1 LILYIPIKND
11 THNFS
16 LSYRGGQLAPYYQS
30 RQIEGQTLDELS
42 ADYLIVGSGAAGM
55 AFLDVLLSHSDAS
68 AIVVDR
74 HHAPGGHWNDAYPF
88 VRLHQPSAYYGVCS
102 QPLGSDKEDTDPLN
116 AGMLERASAAE
127 LLAYYDGLMKGY
139 LAGGRVT
146 YLPMAEYHDG
156 REVTMLLSDKAYKI
170 NVTKIIDTTF
180 LQTKV
185 PSTHAPLYEVGPG
198 VTCITPNQLP
208 DLKAKASNYTVIGAG
223 KTGVDACLWLLA
235 NGVPADRI
243 RWTMPRDGWY
253 QNRAN
258 VQRGDVYFQATFG
271 ALACQMEAVAE
282 AKDME
287 ALLMQLEADQQLFRI
302 DPNVTPS
309 MYHGAIMSAGELEQL
324 RSIHDVVRK
333 GRIVSLSTDQIILKD
348 GVIDTHADTIY
359 IDCSATGLTKR
370 PPVPV
375 FSDDKVTVQMV
386 KPIQP
391 VFSAALIAF
400 VETLDLSEVD
410 KNALCGPV
418 IVPDLPL
425 DWLHVLSEGL
435 ANQARWNQNAQ
446 VRAWIVSTRLDTF
459 GKMARS
465 VSATDEAKR
474 ALLGR
479 FSAKVGPALIN
490 AKRLLRQAA
499 LQGAS

>member
-1 LILYIPIKND
+1 
-11 THNFS
+11 
-16 LSYRGGQLAPYYQS
+16 
-30 RQIEGQTLDELS
+30 LDVLS

-55 AFLDVLLSHSDAS
+55 AFLDVLLSHSNAS

-102 QPLGSDKEDTDPLN
+102 QPLGGDKEDTDPLN

-139 LAGGRVT
+139 VASGRVT
-146 YLPMAEYHDG
+146 YLPMAQYHG
-156 REVTMLLSDKAYKI
+156 EGEVAMLLSEKSYKTS
-170 NVTKIIDTTF
+170 VTKIIDTTF

-185 PSTHAPLYEVGPG
+185 PSTHGPVYEVGPG

-208 DLKAKASNYTVIGAG
+208 NVKAKASNYTVIGAG
-223 KTGVDACLWLLA
+223 KTGVDACLWLLG

-243 RWTMPRDGWY
+243 RWIMSRDGWY

-258 VQRGDVYFQATFG
+258 VQRGDVYFEATFG

-282 AKDME
+282 ANE
-287 ALLMQLEADQQLFRI
+287 LHGLLIQLETDQQLFRI
-302 DPNVTPS
+302 DPNVTPT
-309 MYHGAIMSAGELEQL
+309 MYHGAIMSAGELAQL

-333 GRIVSLSTDQIILKD
+333 GRIVSISTDQIILKD
-348 GVIDTHADTIY
+348 GVIDTRLDTIY
-359 IDCSATGLTKR
+359 LDCSATGITKR
-370 PPVPV
+370 APMPV
-375 FSDDKVTVQMV
+375 FSSNRVTVQMV

-400 VETLDLSEVD
+400 VETLDLSEDD
-410 KNALCGPV
+410 KNDLCGPV
-418 IVPDLPL
+418 VVPDLPV
-425 DWLHVLSEGL
+425 DWLNVLAEGL
-435 ANQARWNQNAQ
+435 ANQARWNQNSQ
-446 VRAWIVSTRLDTF
+446 VRAWIGSTRLDTF
-459 GKMARS
+459 GKMARA

-490 AKRLLRQAA
+490 AQRLLRDANARRNQ
-499 LQGAS
+499 